1 MWAAVVLGTLVLG
14 AAAVRG
20 QATQAPGTAADQ
32 TTAQP
37 AAPHAC
43 GMMSGRSTMAD
54 HHQTMASQKTM
65 MAKLQAGEQALTE
78 LLGRMHAA
86 NGDDKLA
93 AMAAVVTELAA
104 QRAAMRQMMQMQGAM
119 MERMMAH
126 MSEMHAARGMKA
138 GPAPGSDAP
147 EPDHSAHDP
156 AK

>member
-1 MWAAVVLGTLVLG
+1 MWAMVALGTLVLG

-20 QATQAPGTAADQ
+20 QAPQAPETAVDQ

-37 AAPHAC
+37 AAPPAC
-43 GMMSGRSTMAD
+43 AMMSGRSMAD
-54 HHQTMASQKTM
+54 HHQMMASQKTM
-65 MAKLQAGEQALTE
+65 MAKLQAGDQALTE

-104 QRAAMRQMMQMQGAM
+104 QRAAMRQMMQMQGGM

-126 MSEMHAARGMKA
+126 MSGMHAARGMKA

-147 EPDHSAHDP
+147 EPDHSHDP
-156 AK
+156 GK